1 MNSFRIT
8 PGLAPDRPGAG
19 VAVVLRFLAEVRL
32 TGDEEAARRL
42 MAARVPAHQV
52 ISERDETV
60 VRTPAEYAAHA
71 RDLLAATGDA
81 SFEVTELLADADRVY
96 VRWLLSRPASWHHG
110 SALRE
115 VGSAVYRVEGGRL
128 AEYWIQ
134 LDRYAAALQEIPVS
148 SGNETMCVRT

>member
-1 MNSFRIT
+1 MPEPR
-8 PGLAPDRPGAG
+8 A
-19 VAVVLRFLAEVRL
+19 AVVLRFLAEVRL

-81 SFEVTELLADADRVY
+81 SFEVTELLTDADRVY
-96 VRWLLSRPASWHHG
+96 VRWLLSRPRRGITDRPCGRWARRSTASRAVAWRSTG
-110 SALRE
+110 SSSTATPPHSNNNLGRTGMKLCACAL
-115 VGSAVYRVEGGRL
+115 
-128 AEYWIQ
+128 
-134 LDRYAAALQEIPVS
+134 
-148 SGNETMCVRT
+148 N